1 MTSGVYTAAYTAA
14 WGVGGQSPGAKS
26 QGRSLPLA
34 TGLKCAPASLTR
46 LHSRPPCHPPP
57 ASVLGYPGEPL
68 DTALQRF
75 VVARKSK
82 LDAVLAM
89 LRGHLAWFSEQQ
101 VASLRGLSAASVLE
115 VAPEAVNAVDSAFP
129 HYHAGHDK
137 DGRPVTYIH
146 GCSYSAATLFS
157 LVPPDRVARY
167 HTWRTERML
176 GGMYARLQ
184 AGSAPLPT
192 GQLAV
197 VIDLAG
203 MTMRHVDKQFLGLI
217 KLLAVVDQAHYPE
230 RLGKMYICGVSRIFF
245 VVWRM
250 VRPWLDAR
258 TASKICFLTSDE
270 VDAGAL
276 LDSIDAQQLP
286 IAYGGAAPNPWDRGP
301 TAEEDSLP
309 GYAALSATGDP
320 TSAAFASLAD
330 AGRVTPPPGPA
341 ARPPSHRRGGSGW
354 SNAGSGSSPAK
365 GLPPIAGS
373 AAHHG
378 PHHSRS
384 TSADFA
390 LAQRRLGGGHHHR
403 RTPSDDATSVASFL
417 SAGGSSMHDY
427 ESDTEFLDAV
437 DAYVELRMGE
447 VSEGGDA
454 KTPLSPDATVIAEV
468 SKVLAHS
475 GDAPPDGDASAGG
488 HMHPHLPHAPPTR
501 TQHTATPQPGRPPAS
516 RGRSSTPT
524 AGSGQKAGPA
534 GRPPPLPPIPEVVIK
549 EVKGR
554 LNRVRLLLDCT
565 NVLTLITSIVLLSL
579 NDTGTSKLTGG
590 PLRAFGGVIMSV
602 SLVSLLGGVTMVWSA
617 GSICFACRYLFR
629 GKAAVV
635 EEPEGEEAV

>member
-1 MTSGVYTAAYTAA
+1 V
-14 WGVGGQSPGAKS
+14 
-26 QGRSLPLA
+26 LA
-34 TGLKCAPASLTR
+34 
-46 LHSRPPCHPPP
+46 
-57 ASVLGYPGEPL
+57 YPGEPL
-68 DTALQRF
+68 DTALRRF
-75 VVARKSK
+75 VVARKDK
-82 LDAVLAM
+82 LDAVLVM
-89 LRGHLAWFSEQQ
+89 LRAHLVWFSEQQ
-101 VASLRGLSAASVLE
+101 VGSLRALSAAGVLE
-115 VAPEAVNAVDSAFP
+115 VAPEVVHSVDSAFP

-146 GCSYSAATLFS
+146 GCSYSAAHLFS
-157 LVPPDRVARY
+157 LVAPDRVARY

-176 GGMYARLQ
+176 AGMYARLQ
-184 AGSAPLPT
+184 AGTPPLPT

-197 VIDLAG
+197 VIDLNG

-276 LDSIDAQQLP
+276 LDSIDAALLP
-286 IAYGGAAPNPWDRGP
+286 VAYGGAAPNPWDKGP
-301 TAEEDSLP
+301 NAEEDSLP
-309 GYAALSATGDP
+309 GDASGDATS
-320 TSAAFASLAD
+320 SAAAAAD
-330 AGRVTPPPGPA
+330 AGRVTPTPGPA
-341 ARPPSHRRGGSGW
+341 AQPPSHRRGGSGW
-354 SNAGSGSSPAK
+354 SSAGSGSSPAK
-365 GLPPIAGS
+365 GLPPSVGS
-373 AAHHG
+373 GIFHGVHHG
-378 PHHSRS
+378 PQHSRS

-390 LAQRRLGGGHHHR
+390 LAQRRLGTYHHR
-403 RTPSDDATSVASFL
+403 RTPSDDVASVASFL

-447 VSEGGDA
+447 VSDGGDGGA
-454 KTPLSPDATVIAEV
+454 AGTSGALSPDASVIAEV
-468 SKVLAHS
+468 TKVLAHS
-475 GDAPPDGDASAGG
+475 GDALPDSDASAGG
-488 HMHPHLPHAPPTR
+488 HMHPHAPHPAPSR
-501 TQHTATPQPGRPPAS
+501 SQHTAAPPPGRSAG
-516 RGRSSTPT
+516 RGRSSASSSSV
-524 AGSGQKAGPA
+524 AGAGA
-534 GRPPPLPPIPEVVIK
+534 KRPPALPAIPEVVIK

-579 NDTGTSKLTGG
+579 NDTGTNKLTGG

-602 SLVSLLGGVTMVWSA
+602 SLVSLLVGITMVWSA
-617 GSICFACRYLFR
+617 GSLCIACRYLAR
-629 GKAAVV
+629 GRAAVEV
-635 EEPEGEEAV
+635 EKEEGEDAV

>member
-1 MTSGVYTAAYTAA
+1 M
-14 WGVGGQSPGAKS
+14 
-26 QGRSLPLA
+26 LA
-34 TGLKCAPASLTR
+34 
-46 LHSRPPCHPPP
+46 
-57 ASVLGYPGEPL
+57 YPGEPL

-75 VVARKSK
+75 VVARKGK
-82 LDAVLAM
+82 LDAVLVM
-89 LRGHLAWFSEQQ
+89 LRAHLVWFTEQQ
-101 VASLRGLSAASVLE
+101 VGSLRALSAAAVLE
-115 VAPEAVNAVDSAFP
+115 VSPEVVHSVDTAFP

-137 DGRPVTYIH
+137 EGRPVTYIH
-146 GCSYSAATLFS
+146 GCSYSASHLFS

-176 GGMYARLQ
+176 AGMYARLQ
-184 AGSAPLPT
+184 AGTPPLPT

-197 VIDLAG
+197 VIDLGG

-276 LDSIDAQQLP
+276 LDSIDAAQLP
-286 IAYGGAAPNPWDRGP
+286 TAYGGAAPNPWDKGP
-301 TAEEDSLP
+301 AGAEEDSLP
-309 GYAALSATGDP
+309 GYNAGYVTS
-320 TSAAFASLAD
+320 SAAAAASQDD
-330 AGRVTPPPGPA
+330 AGRVTPPPGPTG
-341 ARPPSHRRGGSGW
+341 RPPSHRRGGSGW
-354 SNAGSGSSPAK
+354 SSAGSGSSPAK
-365 GLPPIAGS
+365 GLPPTVGS
-373 AAHHG
+373 GILHGGVHHG
-378 PHHSRS
+378 PQHSRS
-384 TSADFA
+384 SSADFA
-390 LAQRRLGGGHHHR
+390 LAQRRLGGPYHHHHK
-403 RTPSDDATSVASFL
+403 RTPSDDATSVVSFL
-417 SAGGSSMHDY
+417 SAGGSSMQDY

-447 VSEGGDA
+447 VSDGSDGSA
-454 KTPLSPDATVIAEV
+454 ARTSGALSPDASVIAEV
-468 SKVLAHS
+468 TKVLAHS
-475 GDAPPDGDASAGG
+475 GDAVPDGDAAAGG
-488 HMHPHLPHAPPTR
+488 HMHPHAPHPAPSR
-501 TQHTATPQPGRPPAS
+501 TQHTAAPPPGRSAS
-516 RGRSSTPT
+516 RGRTSSSSA
-524 AGSGQKAGPA
+524 AGAGA
-534 GRPPPLPPIPEVVIK
+534 KRPPALPPIPEVVIK

-602 SLVSLLGGVTMVWSA
+602 SLVSLLVGVTMVWSA
-617 GSICFACRYLFR
+617 GSLCFACRYLAR
-629 GKAAVV
+629 GGKPAAD
-635 EEPEGEEAV
+635 EEKVEGEEAV